1 LDEEVGPTFKV
12 WRLDMGKLLVVVGLV
27 IAGVGL
33 LITAGIPFGRLPL
46 DFSYRRNNFAFYF
59 PLGTSILISV
69 ILTLLFMLFRR

>member
-1 LDEEVGPTFKV
+1 
-12 WRLDMGKLLVVVGLV
+12 MGKVLVVAGLL

-33 LITAGIPFGRLPL
+33 LMMAGLPLGRLPL

-69 ILTLLFMLFRR
+69 ILTLLFMFFRR